1 MIESIEF
8 ETPTWNQIHNMIN
21 NLSEKILLDKFT
33 PDIIISI
40 TRGGWIPARVL
51 SDLLEINN
59 LATIRIEFYL
69 DVGKKRKKTI
79 ITQRIQIPITGKKIL
94 LVDDIAD
101 SGESLLLA
109 KNYIQK
115 KQVSE
120 LRVATIYK
128 KPQSKT
134 QPDYYEK
141 TTRKWII
148 FPWEIKETSRNIS
161 NKNKKLIWIKELESK
176 KDDQTKKLF
185 KKFLKASIE

>member
-69 DVGKKRKKTI
+69 DVGKTRKKPILTH
-79 ITQRIQIPITGKKIL
+79 RIQIPITGKKIL

-161 NKNKKLIWIKELESK
+161 NKNKKLILIKELESK